1 MVHSAWL
8 EPRGSFMTMCVPVTL
23 PKAEP
28 TWLSCSRPRGDVT
41 RSQGS
46 GHTMMTAVMTVHLF
60 SA

>member
-1 MVHSAWL
+1 
-8 EPRGSFMTMCVPVTL
+8 MTMCVPVTL
-23 PKAEP
+23 PKAER
-28 TWLSCSRPRGDVT
+28 TWLNCSRLRGDVT